1 MNNLVLTASG
11 PSDVFSNANYICLFL
26 ERDMY
31 FVRTNNV
38 ESYIDSFAEKN
49 RNTVALANYRKLP
62 KNRIG
67 YEKMIMLDGIRVD
80 FNNTSSVSFNKSI
93 SKLSFTYKKLKYD
106 ITFDYDKDDL
116 YMHIKNIFKI

>member
-1 MNNLVLTASG
+1 
-11 PSDVFSNANYICLFL
+11 
-26 ERDMY
+26 
-31 FVRTNNV
+31 
-38 ESYIDSFAEKN
+38 
-49 RNTVALANYRKLP
+49 
-62 KNRIG
+62 
-67 YEKMIMLDGIRVD
+67 MIMLDGIRVD